1 MVGSKEKVCGDCE
14 KRLTPEC
21 PRYEYKD
28 YETNLAACL
37 PTDAACPKFKKKKER
52 RTKPSHK
59 ASGLAVEG
67 YFEAIY
73 HNNLPAFLVAAPSG
87 LQIMESVTN
96 FGKTIQPLEHGEF
109 PYIPYNFTPMQ
120 LGTAEDLFWRVRNE
134 FHFFVDVEGVWKDY
148 FASCTLMSYQ
158 QEKLHTIPYIWI
170 YGDNDAGKS
179 VILDLFNHLAFRP
192 LYGACLNVADLYGY
206 LGDMGESGVILED
219 EAQGLSS
226 RKELDKQKIY
236 KIGYKRGAKVPRYR
250 DINGKSRLVY
260 YPAFCFKAVASEKL
274 PKSKGLLERF
284 VPVQMTTGYPEK
296 DWADL
301 DVGDIQRF
309 CETRNL
315 LLKWRLLTMTSS
327 LPNVELPVRGRVKEL
342 WKPVFQVVEGLTI
355 QPKLYKFLDDLY
367 IKRLDDLRNT
377 LEGNI
382 IKVVGGLVTQVEQ
395 PIPFQRIWDEL
406 LLEMNGTIDDKNPN
420 KMMTPEFDL
429 VTKSK
434 VGYRLREVLDGKK
447 TVQRFKV
454 GDESIL
460 SKCYF
465 FDTNKLRRILRK
477 YGFKQL
483 VTELRSLPSFGGV
496 QAPNSTL
503 KNDVEKPVCAPLK
516 HGKPSNSVTT
526 CWICHRLLPADL
538 KNCTTE
544 QGKTCHLE
552 CWKKWKA
559 GRKGDVF
566 GQKR

>member
-1 MVGSKEKVCGDCE
+1 MTKKAEKVCGDCE
-14 KRLTPEC
+14 KRLTKEC
-21 PRYEYKD
+21 PRCEWAD
-28 YETNLAACL
+28 HETNLVACL
-37 PTDAACPKFKKKKER
+37 PTDKACSEFKKKKRER
-52 RTKPSHK
+52 RAKPSHK
-59 ASGLAVEG
+59 ASGLATEG
-67 YFEAIY
+67 YFESIY
-73 HNNLPAFLVAAPSG
+73 HNNLPVFLVQTPSG
-87 LQIMESVTN
+87 LLLMEAVTN
-96 FGKTIQPLEHGEF
+96 FGKTIHPIEHGEF
-109 PYIPYNFTPMQ
+109 PYIPYNFTPNHI
-120 LGTAEDLFWRVRNE
+120 GTAEDLFWKVRNE
-134 FHFFVDVEGVWKDY
+134 FHFFIDVESIWKDY
-148 FASCTLMSYQ
+148 FASCVLLSYQ

-192 LYGACLNVADLYGY
+192 LYGSCLNVADLYGY

-250 DINGKSRLVY
+250 DINGKSQLVY
-260 YPAFCFKAVASEKL
+260 YPAFCHKVVASEKL
-274 PKSKGLLERF
+274 PKNKGLLERF

-301 DVGDIQRF
+301 DEEDIQRF

-315 LLKWRLLTMTSS
+315 LLKWRLLTRATS

-342 WKPVFQVVEGLTI
+342 WKPVFQIVEGLSI
-355 QPKLYKFLDDLY
+355 QPQLYKFLDELY
-367 IKRLDDLRNT
+367 NKRLDDLRNT

-382 IKVVGGLVTQVEQ
+382 IKVVGELVTQTEQ

-447 TVQRFKV
+447 TVQRVKI

-460 SKCYF
+460 SKCYIF
-465 FDTNKLRRILRK
+465 ETKKLRRILRK
-477 YGFKQL
+477 YGFKEL
-483 VTELRSLPSFGGV
+483 VTELPNLPSFRGA
-496 QAPNSTL
+496 QSPNSTF
-503 KNDVEKPVCAPLK
+503 KNYVEKSVCTPPK
-516 HGKPSNSVTT
+516 VGKLDNLVT
-526 CWICHRLLPADL
+526 RM
-538 KNCTTE
+538 
-544 QGKTCHLE
+544 LE
-552 CWKKWKA
+552 S
-559 GRKGDVF
+559 GFSRGNLVTSS
-566 GQKR
+566 